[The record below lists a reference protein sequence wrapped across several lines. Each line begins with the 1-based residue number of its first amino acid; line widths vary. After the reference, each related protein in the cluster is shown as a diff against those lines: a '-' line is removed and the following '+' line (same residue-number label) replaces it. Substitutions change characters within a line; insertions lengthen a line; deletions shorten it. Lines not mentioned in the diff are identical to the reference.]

1 MNIKEVKKKNGTI
14 VYRANVYLG
23 TDRLTGKKA
32 RKNITASTK
41 KGVKTKA
48 RDAVNEFINNG
59 YTTKT
64 KATIKTY
71 KELASLWWDSYKN
84 TVKPNTQQSTK
95 GLLKVHILPVFGDY
109 KLDKLT
115 TPIIQQ
121 QVNKWAD
128 RANKG
133 VKGAYANYNLLHNV
147 NSRILQYGV
156 AMQLIQHNPAR
167 DVIVPRKKQKEKTK
181 IKFLDRQELKQFLN
195 YLNTLDQSDYE
206 SLFDF
211 VLYTFLLATGLRI
224 SEALALEW
232 SDIDLESGV
241 VSVNKTL
248 NRYQEVN
255 PPKSNAGYRDI
266 SIDKATILMLKQYKN
281 RQQVQSWQLG
291 RSEKVVFSVFTE
303 KYAYAC
309 NLRRRLDKHFKKAG
323 VTNVS
328 FHGLRHTHATIM
340 LYAGIQPKDL
350 QHRLGHSD
358 ISMTLNTYVH
368 ATKEGAQKS
377 ASIFENAINSL

>member
-23 TDRLTGKKA
+23 TDRLTGKKV
-32 RKNITASTK
+32 RKNITAFTK

-48 RDAVNEFINNG
+48 REAVNEFINNG
-59 YTTKT
+59 YTTKA
-64 KATIKTY
+64 KATVKTY

-84 TVKPNTQQSTK
+84 TVKPNTKQAMK

-167 DVIVPRKKQKEKTK
+167 DIIVPRKKQKEKSK
-181 IKFLDRQELKQFLN
+181 IKFLDRQELKRFLS
-195 YLNTLDQSDYE
+195 YLGTLDQSIYKN
-206 SLFDF
+206 LFDF
-211 VLYTFLLATGLRI
+211 VLYTFLLATGMRI

-232 SDIDLESGV
+232 SDIDLEKGI

-248 NRYQEVN
+248 NRYHEVN
-255 PPKSNAGYRDI
+255 PPKSKSGYRDI
-266 SIDKATILMLKQYKN
+266 PIDKATVLMLKQYKN

-291 RSEKVVFSVFTE
+291 RSETVVFSVFTE
-303 KYAYAC
+303 KYAIAC
-309 NLRRRLDKHFKKAG
+309 NLRRRLDKHFKNAG

-368 ATKEGAQKS
+368 ATKEGTQKS

>member
-48 RDAVNEFINNG
+48 REAVNEFINNG
-59 YTTKT
+59 YTTKA
-64 KATIKTY
+64 KATVKTY

-128 RANKG
+128 RANRG

-147 NSRILQYGV
+147 NSRILKYGV
-156 AMQLIQHNPAR
+156 AMQLIQHNPAT
-167 DVIVPRKKQKEKTK
+167 DVIVPRKKQKEQSK
-181 IKFLDRQELKQFLN
+181 IKFLDRQELKQFL
-195 YLNTLDQSDYE
+195 
-206 SLFDF
+206 
-211 VLYTFLLATGLRI
+211 
-224 SEALALEW
+224 
-232 SDIDLESGV
+232 
-241 VSVNKTL
+241 
-248 NRYQEVN
+248 
-255 PPKSNAGYRDI
+255 
-266 SIDKATILMLKQYKN
+266 
-281 RQQVQSWQLG
+281 
-291 RSEKVVFSVFTE
+291 
-303 KYAYAC
+303 
-309 NLRRRLDKHFKKAG
+309 
-323 VTNVS
+323 
-328 FHGLRHTHATIM
+328 
-340 LYAGIQPKDL
+340 
-350 QHRLGHSD
+350 
-358 ISMTLNTYVH
+358 
-368 ATKEGAQKS
+368 
-377 ASIFENAINSL
+377 

>member
-48 RDAVNEFINNG
+48 REAVNEFINNG

-84 TVKPNTQQSTK
+84 TVKQNTQQSTK

-156 AMQLIQHNPAR
+156 TMQLIQHNPAR

-255 PPKSNAGYRDI
+255 PPKSKAGYRDI

-303 KYAYAC
+303 
-309 NLRRRLDKHFKKAG
+309 N
-323 VTNVS
+323 
-328 FHGLRHTHATIM
+328 M
-340 LYAGIQPKDL
+340 LML
-350 QHRLGHSD
+350 
-358 ISMTLNTYVH
+358 
-368 ATKEGAQKS
+368 
-377 ASIFENAINSL
+377 AI

>member
-48 RDAVNEFINNG
+48 REAVNEFINNG

-64 KATIKTY
+64 KTTIKTY

-248 NRYQEVN
+248 NRYQETN
-255 PPKSNAGYRDI
+255 APKSKSGYRDI
-266 SIDKATILMLKQYKN
+266 SIDKATVLMLKQYKN

-309 NLRRRLDKHFKKAG
+309 NLRRRLDKHFKNAG